1 MVPDKSIERAMNED
15 LQKYVEYTGAEF
27 TVYDGDE
34 LNSMK
39 KSSLPDILF
48 INHRYC
54 NRGDEIEQ
62 YLKLDTKTVVVTTGV
77 LKGKIEKI
85 EDQIDR
91 VFYKP
96 INFSKTLKSLEILK
110 ESSAE
115 SKVVQAEQ
123 NESNER
129 FKHIHALVAEDNT
142 INQKLIKNVLNG
154 FGVEV
159 TLANNGEVALDLR
172 TQNEY
177 DIIFMDIQMP
187 VLGGIEATQK
197 ILEFE
202 EKHRKHHIP
211 IVALTANALEGDR
224 EKYINAG
231 MDNYISKPIEL
242 VQLNLLMQEYF
253 PHKIVEAK
261 EEVIEND
268 IETKEIENTVETDIE
283 KENNIVVEVEKNDE
297 EIHDDTLEALESINV
312 IGENIQ
318 VESIDMESIDNSIVE
333 SQESE
338 VKVENMVEKDLEVK
352 RKSDILVYHS
362 LPLIAN
368 LYRQMLKNLEYDVDM
383 TTDNQKFLDKL
394 DDTDYKFVIYDIEPF
409 RNMKCMIADII
420 HDNRAKPIGLV
431 HNPSQEDD
439 FCCDI
444 LEEKANIENL
454 KKKLEIDLV

>member
-1 MVPDKSIERAMNED
+1 
-15 LQKYVEYTGAEF
+15 
-27 TVYDGDE
+27 
-34 LNSMK
+34 
-39 KSSLPDILF
+39 
-48 INHRYC
+48 
-54 NRGDEIEQ
+54 
-62 YLKLDTKTVVVTTGV
+62 
-77 LKGKIEKI
+77 
-85 EDQIDR
+85 
-91 VFYKP
+91 
-96 INFSKTLKSLEILK
+96 
-110 ESSAE
+110 
-115 SKVVQAEQ
+115 
-123 NESNER
+123 
-129 FKHIHALVAEDNT
+129 
-142 INQKLIKNVLNG
+142 
-154 FGVEV
+154 
-159 TLANNGEVALDLR
+159 
-172 TQNEY
+172 
-177 DIIFMDIQMP
+177 

-268 IETKEIENTVETDIE
+268 IETKEIENTVEKDIE

-454 KKKLEIDLV
+454 KKKLEIDLI